1 MFIPSFTPPLF
12 DERYVDY
19 GMNKLI
25 WIYQLREMDIRFTV
39 LLHSFLV
46 HVPHPA

>member
-1 MFIPSFTPPLF
+1 MLLPSFTPPLF
-12 DERYVDY
+12 DEGYVDY

-25 WIYQLREMDIRFTV
+25 WIYQLREMGIRFTV